1 MRIVS
6 LLASATETI
15 CELGLGECLVGRSH
29 ECDNPHWVRELPA
42 CTSPAFDTH
51 MSSGDID
58 REVRRRM
65 KAREPLYHL
74 DYELMSRL
82 KPDLLIAQA
91 HCEVCAVTP
100 ADVKRSAALAGTEVL
115 ALQAGN
121 LEGIFEDIG
130 RIAETLGRVDEGEQ
144 LIARLRLRLNRLESE
159 LANRRKPSVVML
171 EWTDPVF
178 PMSNWGPELVDVAH
192 GDLLLGK
199 PGEYSRAIDWSDV
212 RNADP
217 EYLIVAPCGYSLK
230 RTLEDLPVLN
240 DYPGWQELRAVRE
253 RKVVFADGNL
263 YFNRS
268 GITVVDTAEMIAD
281 ILHGTSYYTAP
292 DDAAYCQAL
301 ST

>member
-1 MRIVS
+1 
-6 LLASATETI
+6 
-15 CELGLGECLVGRSH
+15 
-29 ECDNPHWVRELPA
+29 
-42 CTSPAFDTH
+42 
-51 MSSGDID
+51 
-58 REVRRRM
+58 
-65 KAREPLYHL
+65 
-74 DYELMSRL
+74 
-82 KPDLLIAQA
+82 
-91 HCEVCAVTP
+91 
-100 ADVKRSAALAGTEVL
+100 VKRSAALAGTDIL
-115 ALQAGN
+115 AIQAGN

-130 RIAETLGRVDEGEQ
+130 RIAGTLGRADEGEQ
-144 LIARLRLRLNRLESE
+144 LIARLRCRLNRLENE

-199 PGEYSRAIDWSDV
+199 PGEYSRAIEWSDV
-212 RNADP
+212 RKADP

-230 RTLEDLPVLN
+230 RTLEDLPILN

-268 GITVVDTAEMIAD
+268 GITAVDTAEMIAD

-292 DDAAYCQAL
+292 DDDAYCQAL
-301 ST
+301 NT